1 MVHGPL
7 IWSSYKTDK
16 YNFLKETVQTGPSE
30 KTFRTEIVCQMNPC
44 KSSTQLQLQARLPQT
59 RKINIL
65 LKCKLFSSQNLQ
77 GYQCLLSASQKFMV
91 QHSVLMVF

>member
-30 KTFRTEIVCQMNPC
+30 
-44 KSSTQLQLQARLPQT
+44 
-59 RKINIL
+59 
-65 LKCKLFSSQNLQ
+65 NLQ
-77 GYQCLLSASQKFMV
+77 NRDSMSNEPLQKQRTITAASQATTDKEN
-91 QHSVLMVF
+91 